1 MLGADLWLT
10 GLSGAQS
17 VGHSTNLR
25 YPCPLMTAGEG
36 ATDRLVY
43 SLADWFSGRPTDPM
57 MMREWLSCWLTCRS
71 PSSRA
76 LCLTLFHASLN
87 STPPAFLRRNLA
99 CCYIWSLSVDL
110 TLYNSSHSLVPLC
123 ESMISR
129 DCSVFSVLAV
139 LEWTLL
145 AFLSVIVCWHAAR
158 LTQPLQLALFFYV
171 FLVFRGLSWKGA
183 CWINILLLHMLCFT
197 SQGNKY

>member
-25 YPCPLMTAGEG
+25 SPCPLMTVGEG

-43 SLADWFSGRPTDPM
+43 SLAEWFSGRPTDPM
-57 MMREWLSCWLTCRS
+57 TREWLSCWLTFRS
-71 PSSRA
+71 PWSRA

-87 STPPAFLRRNLA
+87 STPPAFLRGNLA

-129 DCSVFSVLAV
+129 DCSVFSFPAA

-158 LTQPLQLALFFYV
+158 VKQPLQLALFF
-171 FLVFRGLSWKGA
+171 FLMFFR
-183 CWINILLLHMLCFT
+183 F
-197 SQGNKY
+197 